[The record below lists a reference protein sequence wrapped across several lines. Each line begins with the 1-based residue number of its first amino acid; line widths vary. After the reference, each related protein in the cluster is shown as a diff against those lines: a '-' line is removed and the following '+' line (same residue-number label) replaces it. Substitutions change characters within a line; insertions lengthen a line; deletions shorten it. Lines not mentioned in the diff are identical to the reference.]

1 MSSSGRRRWTRAER
15 WAAGLSL
22 AAVAITWNATFDRG
36 IVHAANSYL
45 AAQRAHAQGGGPFV
59 QVQSVMQ
66 PAVAASA
73 RRATV
78 WSLPV
83 AGLGIAV
90 VRFVRSRRK

>member
-15 WAAGLSL
+15 WAVGLSL

-36 IVHAANSYL
+36 IVLAANNYI
-45 AAQRAHAQGGGPFV
+45 AAQRAHIAGRGPFV
-59 QVQSVMQ
+59 HVRSVMQ
-66 PAVAASA
+66 PAAAASA